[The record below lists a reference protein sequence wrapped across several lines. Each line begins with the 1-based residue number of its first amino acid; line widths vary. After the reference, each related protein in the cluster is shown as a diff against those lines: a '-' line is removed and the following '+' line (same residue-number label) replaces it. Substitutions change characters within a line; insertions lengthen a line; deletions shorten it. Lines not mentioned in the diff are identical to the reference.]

1 MIPNEKYETITMKKE
16 NIRLKK
22 RILIFAPFTL
32 GLSFIGYNSQKQALL
47 NKETN
52 KNNKE
57 WNGNHKIKIDQEN
70 SLLLKEIQQFNERC
84 NNTIGFN

>member
-47 NKETN
+47 NN
-52 KNNKE
+52 KKSRNLIHLKGAIIKLAEINKF
-57 WNGNHKIKIDQEN
+57 KIK
-70 SLLLKEIQQFNERC
+70 SAF
-84 NNTIGFN
+84 